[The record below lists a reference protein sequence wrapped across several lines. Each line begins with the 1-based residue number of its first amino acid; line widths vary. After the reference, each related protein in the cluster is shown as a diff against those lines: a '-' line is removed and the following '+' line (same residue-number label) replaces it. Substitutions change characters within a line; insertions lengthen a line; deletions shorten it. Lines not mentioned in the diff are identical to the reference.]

1 MCECMCGCFSA
12 KNLQNPNISLFVYVM
27 LHILS
32 HLFYFTGFV
41 YYKHAFNMCVPFR
54 LFLSGNSIYQKGFEK
69 ACALLKASASEEPN
83 KNKKRVILFLTDGEP
98 SDRNVSLIFK
108 TIRDCNLELNNSVI
122 IFTYGIGTVDMEI
135 LIDIAI
141 QNTTKYGFPPDKS
154 LGDITV
160 KYIVYSLIYKAPH
173 SICRHPE
180 QL

>member
-1 MCECMCGCFSA
+1 MHHVIF
-12 KNLQNPNISLFVYVM
+12 SLF
-27 LHILS
+27 
-32 HLFYFTGFV
+32 
-41 YYKHAFNMCVPFR
+41 
-54 LFLSGNSIYQKGFEK
+54 SGNSIYQKGFEK
-69 ACALLKASASEEPN
+69 ACALLKASASKEPI

-122 IFTYGIGTVDMEI
+122 IFTYGIGTVSKEI

-160 KYIVYSLIYKAPH
+160 KYIVFVSVIHKASPLGSLLPRTI
-173 SICRHPE
+173 
-180 QL
+180 